1 MIQIVK
7 TVYVKQP
14 GEQYVVWSAL
24 PIVPATALV
33 EVEKTKE
40 AAGWMRTV
48 RFQATLY
55 SEHIW
60 QHKKLLIKLI
70 FDEGPMLEIGSSDIP
85 VELAF
90 SLKNNVQ
97 EVSFEYRSRLDV

>member
-7 TVYVKQP
+7 TVYVKRP

-40 AAGWMRTV
+40 DAGWMQTV

-55 SEHIW
+55 SEHTW
-60 QHKKLLIKLI
+60 QHKKLLIRIL
-70 FDEGPMLEIGSSDIP
+70 FDEGPILDIGSSDIP

-97 EVSFEYRSRLDV
+97 EVSFEHRSRLDV